1 MGIGEMTRPSYGRY
15 LSILVLV
22 LLSCAC
28 LICAFVYIVDP
39 YNLYGAVRRDNFNAV
54 KPGLQRYQSQIK
66 HEHAL
71 RLQPRFIILGNS
83 RAEIGFDPRAAAF
96 GAMHGAGYNM
106 GIPGTGMATAISQF
120 AQLSQAGIK
129 PGTVI
134 VGLEFID
141 FLKPAIAPP
150 ARTEAPSGHVAGFWR
165 FDTLFSL
172 ASVKDAVKT
181 PLIQHD
187 RAAFTMAPSG
197 LNPALDYGAQVVR
210 DGYYKVFKHRA
221 QKSAARFVKMST
233 TDFADGDFQSLHD
246 FLLAM
251 AATQADVK
259 LVIYPYHAQM
269 LTLFE
274 GAGLWPLFDEWK
286 RQVVLEVAAVK
297 KMNPSASITVTDFS
311 GFGPYNCEPIPT
323 QQQRHA
329 STRWYWEAGHFKK
342 ALGDI
347 VMQRIMT
354 QKDSAP
360 DDGQFGMP
368 LTGATLAANRDRIAA
383 ERRACVAA
391 QPEMFAFSK
400 KLFEKFLEGA
410 PIHR

>member
-1 MGIGEMTRPSYGRY
+1 MKRPSYGRY
-15 LSILVLV
+15 LSTLVLV
-22 LLSCAC
+22 LLSGAC
-28 LICAFVYIVDP
+28 LVCAFVYIVDP
-39 YNLYGAVRRDNFNAV
+39 YNLYGVVRRENFNAV
-54 KPGLQRYQSQIK
+54 KPGLERYQSQIK

-96 GAMHGAGYNM
+96 GPLHGDGYNM
-106 GIPGTGMATAISQF
+106 GIPGTGMATAVSQF
-120 AQLSQAGIK
+120 TQLAQAGVK
-129 PGTVI
+129 PRTVI

-141 FLKPAIAPP
+141 FLKPAVAPP
-150 ARTEAPSGHVAGFWR
+150 PRTEAPSGHVPGFWR

-187 RAAFTMAPSG
+187 RAAFIIVPSG
-197 LNPALDYGAQVVR
+197 LNPAQDYAAQAVR
-210 DGYYKVFKHRA
+210 DGYYKVFKFRA
-221 QKSAARFVKMST
+221 QKSAARFVKQSKT
-233 TDFADGDFQSLHD
+233 EFADGDFQVLHD

-251 AATQADVK
+251 SATQADIK
-259 LVIYPYHAQM
+259 LVVYPYHAQM

-274 GAGLWPLFDEWK
+274 NAGLWPLFEQWK
-286 RQVVLEVAAVK
+286 QQLVQEVAAVK
-297 KMNPSASITVTDFS
+297 KENPSASISVTDFS

-342 ALGDI
+342 ALGDL
-347 VMQRIMT
+347 VMQRVMT
-354 QKDSAP
+354 LKDGAP

-368 LTGATLAANRDRIAA
+368 LSSVTLAANRARIAA
-383 ERRACVAA
+383 ERSACVAA
-391 QPEMFAFSK
+391 QPEMFEFSK
-400 KLFEKFLEGA
+400 KLFEKSLEDGST
-410 PIHR
+410 RK

>member
-1 MGIGEMTRPSYGRY
+1 MSRPSYARY
-15 LSILVLV
+15 LSILTLV

-28 LICAFVYIVDP
+28 LVCVFVYIVDP
-39 YNLYGAVRRDNFNAV
+39 YNLYGVARRENFNAV
-54 KPGLQRYQSQIK
+54 KPGLERYQSQIK

-71 RLQPRFIILGNS
+71 RLRPRFIILGNS

-96 GAMHGAGYNM
+96 GAMQGAGYNM

-120 AQLSQAGIK
+120 GQLTQAGIK

-141 FLKPAIAPP
+141 FLTPAIAPP
-150 ARTEAPSGHVAGFWR
+150 ARAEAPSSHLPGFWR

-187 RAAFTMAPSG
+187 KAAFTIEPSG
-197 LNPALDYGAQVVR
+197 LNPALDYGAHAVR
-210 DGYYKVFKHRA
+210 DGYDKVFRHRA
-221 QKSAARFVKMST
+221 QKSAARFVTMSK

-251 AATQADVK
+251 SATQADIK

-274 GAGLWPLFDEWK
+274 GAGLWPLFEEWK
-286 RQVVLEVAAVK
+286 QQVVQEVAAVK
-297 KMNPSASITVTDFS
+297 EKNPSASISVTDFS

-354 QKDSAP
+354 QKGGAP

-368 LTGATLAANRDRIAA
+368 LTSATLAANRDRIAA
-383 ERRACVAA
+383 ERRACEAA
-391 QPEMFAFSK
+391 QPAMFALSK
-400 KLFEKFLEGA
+400 KLFEKSLERA
-410 PIHR
+410 SIRR

>member
-1 MGIGEMTRPSYGRY
+1 MTRPSYRRY
-15 LSILVLV
+15 LSTLVLV

-28 LICAFVYIVDP
+28 LVCAFVYIVDP
-39 YNLYGAVRRDNFNAV
+39 YNLYGVVRRENFNAV
-54 KPGLQRYQSQIK
+54 KPGLSRYQSQIK
-66 HEHAL
+66 HAHTL

-96 GAMHGAGYNM
+96 GPLHGAGYNM

-141 FLKPAIAPP
+141 FLKPAIAQPG
-150 ARTEAPSGHVAGFWR
+150 RTEAPSGHAHGFWR

-172 ASVKDAVKT
+172 ASVKDALT
-181 PLIQHD
+181 TLRIQHD
-187 RAAFTMAPSG
+187 RQAITIAPDG
-197 LNPALDYGAQVVR
+197 FNPALEFGAHAVR

-221 QKSAARFVKMST
+221 QKSAARFVKMSK
-233 TDFADGDFQSLHD
+233 TDFADGDFQAMHD
-246 FLLAM
+246 FLVAM
-251 AATQADVK
+251 SATQADIK

-297 KMNPSASITVTDFS
+297 KHYPSARISVTDFS
-311 GFGPYNCEPIPT
+311 GFGSYNCEMIPAEK
-323 QQQRHA
+323 QRDG

-347 VMQRIMT
+347 VMLRVMT
-354 QKDSAP
+354 QKENAP
-360 DDGQFGMP
+360 VDGQFGTP
-368 LTGATLAANRDRIAA
+368 LTVATLAANRDRIAA
-383 ERRACVAA
+383 ERSACAAA
-391 QPEMFAFSK
+391 QPQMFLFSK
-400 KLFEKFLEGA
+400 KLFARPLEDA
-410 PIHR
+410 PTDN

>member
-1 MGIGEMTRPSYGRY
+1 MTRPSYGRY
-15 LSILVLV
+15 LSTLTLV
-22 LLSCAC
+22 LLSCAGLLC
-28 LICAFVYIVDP
+28 TFVYIVDP
-39 YNLYGAVRRDNFNAV
+39 YGLYGMVRRENFNAV
-54 KPGLQRYQSQIK
+54 KPGLERYQSQIK

-83 RAEIGFDPRAAAF
+83 RAEIGFDPHTAAF
-96 GAMHGAGYNM
+96 SAMQGAGYNM
-106 GIPGTGMATAISQF
+106 GIPGTRMATAISQF
-120 AQLSQAGIK
+120 KQLTQAGIK

-141 FLKPAIAPP
+141 FLAPAVAPP
-150 ARTEAPSGHVAGFWR
+150 APAEAEAPSGHAPGFWR

-187 RAAFTMAPSG
+187 RAAFITAPDG
-197 LNPALDYGAQVVR
+197 HNPAQELGAQAAR

-221 QKSAARFVKMST
+221 QKSTARFVKMSK

-251 AATQADVK
+251 SATQADIK
-259 LVIYPYHAQM
+259 LVVYPYHAQM

-274 GAGLWPLFDEWK
+274 EAGLWPLFEQWK
-286 RQVVLEVAAVK
+286 RQVVMEVDAVK
-297 KMNPSASITVTDFS
+297 KQNPSASISVTDFS

-329 STRWYWEAGHFKK
+329 STRWYWEAGHFKR

-354 QKDSAP
+354 QKDGAP
-360 DDGQFGMP
+360 FDGQFGMP

-383 ERRACVAA
+383 ERSTCLAE
-391 QPEMFAFSK
+391 QPDMFAFSK
-400 KLFEKFLEGA
+400 KLFEKSLEDA
-410 PIHR
+410 PGRR